1 MAVLHVSE
9 WKIMPEREGIKAR
22 EKGKK
27 KQYHFKRR
35 EEEAAF
41 VCFVCVC
48 VFVFVCKSMCVCML
62 ASVGVWLCA
71 PTCRRVDK
79 LQNQGP
85 AGDNARSTGQKV
97 PEDRQ
102 PIKTHYIKPQ
112 QM

>member
-22 EKGKK
+22 ERGEK

-41 VCFVCVC
+41 VCFVC
-48 VFVFVCKSMCVCML
+48 VFVCKSMCVCML

-112 QM
+112 